1 MNELS
6 PNSLENTI
14 KSFYLWKNHMVSTR
28 KGRWPKGLELG
39 FVQVILVP
47 PTLSQLF
54 YMINYNKLSV
64 IFVLTN
70 HFLLLLFHLTTS
82 HIGLKF
88 VWIEEGGNGNSGKAL
103 NVSISSFISSIVIHV
118 KFIYKLVKSW
128 LAFLLFFF

>member
-14 KSFYLWKNHMVSTR
+14 KSFCLWKIHTVSTR
-28 KGRWPKGLELG
+28 KGRWPKGLVLG

-54 YMINYNKLSV
+54 YVINYNKLSV

-118 KFIYKLVKSW
+118 KFIYKFVKSW
-128 LAFLLFFF
+128 LAFLLFFV